1 MSSEIETAI
10 KRLVEA
16 FTHRNSMLTFRI
28 TEVRNAS
35 QSLQKRLTN
44 QHKCS
49 KITNDIAMTCPP
61 QAVAIVIHVPSLLKV
76 NQKLLP
82 V

>member
-16 FTHRNSMLTFRI
+16 FTHRNSMLTFSI

-35 QSLQKRLTN
+35 QLLQKRLTN
-44 QHKCS
+44 
-49 KITNDIAMTCPP
+49 
-61 QAVAIVIHVPSLLKV
+61 
-76 NQKLLP
+76 
-82 V
+82 